1 MARLGFIMLAHT
13 ALNRAGQVARYWA
26 EHGCPVVI
34 HVDAAVGPAQF
45 DALVAQLSDL
55 DNVLFSGRERC
66 EWGTFSIVR
75 ATQTAAELLLETFAE
90 VTHVYLASGS
100 CLPLR
105 PPGELADYLDRHPRT
120 DFIESVTTEEVAW
133 TVGGL
138 DLERFTLRF
147 PFSWKRH
154 RKLFDAYVSLQRR
167 IGYARRIPEGL
178 DPHLGSQWWCL
189 TRQTLSAILADPRRA
204 EYDRYFAKVWIPDE
218 SYFQTLARIYAQNI
232 ESRSLTLSK
241 FDYQGKP
248 YVFYDDHLALLQRSD
263 CFVARKIWP
272 RADQLYARFLS
283 DPAPGTLRPE
293 PNPRKLDRLFAR
305 ATALRTRGRAGL
317 YSQSRF
323 PGSWHDDI
331 APTCAPY
338 SVFHGFDDLFENFE
352 AWLEKRTGARV
363 HGHLFARA
371 GAQFAQRGEV
381 FEGCLPASAKL
392 RDYNPRAF
400 LSNLIWN
407 TQGEY
412 QCFLHGPGDSRRALE
427 VLPRDPNARLYVITG
442 AWAVPLYHSNLNFA
456 RIRKIAARY
465 QRAEVEMLE
474 LLNDKATR
482 CQLKLWSLAEFIEQP
497 MAILQEIVN
506 AHAQGQPRRLSE
518 VPRMRAV
525 EGLGKFVQNLR
536 NQGMNPH
543 MVGDLPIDLPEA
555 PRPAAAGRPYLVG
568 E

>member
-1 MARLGFIMLAHT
+1 MARVGFVMLAHT
-13 ALNRAGQVARYWA
+13 ALHRAEQVARYWA
-26 EHGCPVVI
+26 RHGCPVVI
-34 HVDAAVGPAQF
+34 HVDAATPPEDF
-45 DALVAQLSDL
+45 NALQRALAGVE
-55 DNVLFSGRERC
+55 NVLFSGRERC

-75 ATQTAAELLLETFAE
+75 ATQAAAELLLETFPE

-105 PPGELADYLDRHPRT
+105 PPQELAEFLDRHPRT

-154 RKLFDAYVSLQRR
+154 RKLFDAYVALQRR
-167 IGYARRIPEGL
+167 IGYARRIPEGI

-189 TRQTLSAILADPRRA
+189 TRQTLSAILDDPRRA
-204 EYDRYFAKVWIPDE
+204 EFDRYFSKVWIPDE
-218 SYFQTLARIYAQNI
+218 SYFQTLARKYATNI

-248 YVFYDDHLALLQRSD
+248 YVFYDDHLHLLRRSD

-283 DPAPGTLRPE
+283 DPEPGVLRAE
-293 PNPRKLDRLFAR
+293 PNPRKLDRLFSR

-323 PGSWHDDI
+323 PGAWHDDI

-371 GAQFAQRGEV
+371 GAEFAGREEV
-381 FEGCLPASAKL
+381 FDGCLPASAKL
-392 RDYNPRAF
+392 RDYNPKAF
-400 LSNLIWN
+400 ISNLIWN
-407 TQGEY
+407 GQGDY
-412 QCFLHGPGDSRRALE
+412 QCFLHGPGDSPAGLP
-427 VLPRDPNARLYVITG
+427 VLCSDPNARIHVITG
-442 AWAVPLYHSNLNFA
+442 AWVVPLYHSNLNFA

-465 QRAEVEMLE
+465 QRAEVAMLE
-474 LLNDKATR
+474 LLTAKTAR
-482 CQLKLWSLAEFIEQP
+482 CRAQVWSLAEFIEAP

-518 VPRMRAV
+518 VPHMRGL
-525 EGLGKFVQNLR
+525 EGLGKFVQNMR

-543 MVGDLPIDLPEA
+543 MVGDLPIELPGLA
-555 PRPAAAGRPYLVG
+555 PPQAGRPYLVG